1 MAGFQYS
8 GSGNSEKIYA
18 LMFRFILRKLG
29 FACLILWGVATLVFF
44 LFMALPSAEEM
55 LVGQRSDV
63 KTKEAIIREL
73 GLDEPMYRRYLYF
86 LNDLSPVSA
95 YTDTAKLKEV
105 SGWQLAQTGS
115 TTFVL
120 KKPWL
125 RTSYQSKKPVMDMLL
140 DAFPGTLLLA
150 GAALFFAALV
160 GIGLGMLA
168 AWKAGKFTD
177 HCISTFSNLGIS
189 APSFFAAMFIAWL
202 FGYLWSD
209 VTGLSMTGSMYEV
222 DPLGRGRVLALQNLI
237 LPAIALGIRPLSVFV
252 QLTRNNVLEQMAQPY
267 VRTARAKG
275 LTEAAILFKHVLR
288 NALNPVLTA
297 VTGWFASLL
306 AGAFFTEYIFNWKGI
321 GKLTIDALQQSDLP
335 VVMGAVL
342 LSAALFVLIS
352 FATDMLY
359 QILDPRVRQQ

>member
-1 MAGFQYS
+1 M
-8 GSGNSEKIYA
+8 
-18 LMFRFILRKLG
+18 
-29 FACLILWGVATLVFF
+29 V
-44 LFMALPSAEEM
+44 
-55 LVGQRSDV
+55 
-63 KTKEAIIREL
+63 
-73 GLDEPMYRRYLYF
+73 
-86 LNDLSPVSA
+86 
-95 YTDTAKLKEV
+95 
-105 SGWQLAQTGS
+105 
-115 TTFVL
+115 
-120 KKPWL
+120 
-125 RTSYQSKKPVMDMLL
+125 
-140 DAFPGTLLLA
+140 
-150 GAALFFAALV
+150 
-160 GIGLGMLA
+160 A
-168 AWKAGKFTD
+168 AWKAGKFAD
-177 HCISTFSNLGIS
+177 QCISVFSNLGIS

-275 LTEAAILFKHVLR
+275 LSDAAILFKHVLR

-342 LSAALFVLIS
+342 LSAALFVFIS

-359 QILDPRVRQQ
+359 QILDPRVREQ